1 MPRSGQI
8 IPEYLHPHE
17 MTVINDNTR
26 YEDYVSGDSD
36 VRFLNVFAS
45 SKGRDNVLLP
55 FTSVTDWVNE
65 YGLPD
70 YRRFGQ
76 PGYNAYVALS
86 TGLAGS
92 QSMRVMPPDAAH
104 ANMVLVA
111 KYQVADGKLK
121 MKFETKTVTGIL
133 NSDDLQAYVDRME
146 DSEPDEEGYQTLP
159 IMSFWSRGRGVYG
172 NDYRVRIS
180 RDKGADKENDYVN
193 YVFELLTMENGS
205 LEVLESYNVS
215 MYLDAIDPNSN
226 FTLYVNDI
234 IDDSENKGST
244 RFNCSVVYDNLV
256 KIFEAYQEAFE
267 EGTTVLEEKVDK
279 LPPTSLPDPD
289 VVFVNTTDKQVS
301 VFNAGLGTFESFAA
315 GATLV
320 ETTVMPVVL
329 GVEEPNSGTQPY
341 YIVETT
347 NTNKVWKYESDAM
360 SAQAGTFHSVADIS
374 TEDSLTENDF
384 YYDEATTT
392 YYIAGAANSK
402 TTIQAC
408 QTTATCAEGARVA
421 KTKLLYKVDGN
432 YYTFSGT
439 DLSSVSNVT
448 EVTELPSTEI
458 AKENTYYTLTAQD
471 GDKPLGSSWIYDFEE
486 EEWVA
491 YDPNTDKP
499 EMPYTMETWDIF
511 GYNKFTT
518 ENDPYFEFEGGTEAI
533 SILSIEGVPLNSGD
547 DGSFAEGVADDVRE
561 EALEA
566 AYLAAFNGEF
576 DKTIAS
582 KRRAPVDI
590 MLDANYSTQV
600 KRAMVALAVNRF
612 DCAVHLDTN
621 LINNVADLDTWYT
634 QISDLNQYIVSYDA
648 HMFKTS
654 DPITGKI
661 IPVTITLWLSQ
672 KYPTHYNVYG
682 NHTPLAGE
690 EYGVLSGYQRNS
702 ILPIIDADDLDV
714 KEHLYA
720 DLHMNYVECLE
731 ENVFIRGTQQT
742 SQNYWSDLSEE
753 NNVLVLLEIKRKIER
768 LATSNRYKW
777 AEPDNLRLFQEACE
791 EVFSS
796 YTGTKCRSLSIR
808 VDMNAWEETRY
819 IVHIY
824 LEVVFRTFQKRA
836 IIEIDVNP
844 RA

>member
-17 MTVINDNTR
+17 ATYINDNTR
-26 YEDYVSGDSD
+26 YEDYVSGESG

-45 SKGRDNVLLP
+45 SKGRDNQLLS
-55 FTSVTDWVNE
+55 FTSITDWVNE

-70 YRRFGQ
+70 YRRYGQ

-86 TGLAGS
+86 TGLASS
-92 QSMRVMPPDAAH
+92 QSMRVMPPDASY

-111 KYQVADGKLK
+111 KYQVLDGKLK

-172 NDYRVRIS
+172 NNYRVRIS

-215 MYLDAIDPNSN
+215 MYLDALDPNSN
-226 FTLYVNDI
+226 FTLFVNDI
-234 IDDSENKGST
+234 IDDEENKGSS
-244 RFNCSVVYDNLV
+244 RFNTSVIYDNLV
-256 KIFEAYQEAFE
+256 KVFEAYQEAFE
-267 EGTTVLEEKVDK
+267 AATTVTVEEVAA
-279 LPPTSLPDPD
+279 LPPTTLPDEN
-289 VVFVNTTDKQVS
+289 VVYVCEGEAK
-301 VFNAGLGTFESFAA
+301 VFDPELGTFKSFES
-315 GATLV
+315 GAMVV
-320 ETTVMPVVL
+320 EATVAPVIL
-329 GVEEPNSGTQPY
+329 GVEEPVSQPY
-341 YIVETT
+341 YIVETN

-360 SAQAGTFHSVADIS
+360 TAQAGAYHSVADIS
-374 TEDSLTENDF
+374 SESGLVENDF
-384 YYDEATTT
+384 YYDEATST
-392 YYIAGAANSK
+392 YYIAGASDSK
-402 TTIQAC
+402 TTIQAVA
-408 QTTATCAEGARVA
+408 TNATCAEGAMVA
-421 KTKLLYKVDGN
+421 DTGIMYDVAGIF
-432 YYTFSGT
+432 YTFSGT
-439 DLSSVSNVT
+439 ELNTVSNVS
-448 EVTELPSTEI
+448 EVAELPSTEI
-458 AKENTYYTLTAQD
+458 AKENVAYKLTAED
-471 GDKPLGSSWIYDFEE
+471 GDKAIGTIWLYDFTE

-491 YDPNTDKP
+491 FDPEADKV

-533 SILSIEGVPLNSGD
+533 AIMSIEGVPLNSGS
-547 DGSFAEGVADDVRE
+547 DGSFADDVDEATRE

-566 AYLAAFNGEF
+566 AYLAAFQGEY
-576 DKTIAS
+576 DKTISS

-590 MLDANYSTQV
+590 ILDANYSTTI
-600 KRAMVALAVNRF
+600 KRAMVALAVNRN
-612 DCAVHLDTN
+612 DCVVHLDTN
-621 LINNVADLDTWYT
+621 LINNVEDLDTWYT
-634 QISDLNQYIVSYDA
+634 QISDLNQYQVSYDA

-661 IPVTITLWLSQ
+661 IPVTITLWLAQ

-682 NHTPLAGE
+682 NQTPLAGE

-702 ILPIIDADDLDV
+702 ILPIIDADDLEV

-720 DLHMNYVECLE
+720 DLHINYVECLE

-753 NNVLVLLEIKRKIER
+753 NNVLVLYEIKRKIER

-796 YTGTKCRSLSIR
+796 YAGTKCRSLSIR
-808 VDMNAWEETRY
+808 VDMNDWEETRY

>member
-26 YEDYVSGDSD
+26 YEDYVNGNAD

-45 SKGRDNVLLP
+45 SKGRDNVLLS

-70 YRRFGQ
+70 YRRYGQ

-92 QSMRVMPPDAAH
+92 QSMRVMPPDAAY
-104 ANMVLVA
+104 ANMVLLA
-111 KYQVADGKLK
+111 KYQVLDGKLK

-193 YVFELLTMENGS
+193 YVIELLTMENGS
-205 LEVLESYNVS
+205 LETLESYNVS
-215 MYLDAIDPNSN
+215 FYIDALDPNSN
-226 FTLYVNDI
+226 FTLFVNDI
-234 IDDSENKGST
+234 IDDENNKGSM
-244 RFNCSVVYDNLV
+244 RFNCSLIYDNLAKV
-256 KIFEAYQEAFE
+256 FAAYEEAFE
-267 EGTTVLEEKVDK
+267 AATTVSVEEVAA
-279 LPPTSLPDPD
+279 LPPTTLPDEN
-289 VVFVNTTDKQVS
+289 VVYVCEGEAK
-301 VFNAGLGTFESFAA
+301 VFDPELGTFKSFES
-315 GATLV
+315 GAMVV
-320 ETTVMPVVL
+320 EATVAPVIL
-329 GVEEPNSGTQPY
+329 GVEEPGSQPY
-341 YIVETT
+341 YIVETN

-360 SAQAGTFHSVADIS
+360 TAQTGAYHSVADIS
-374 TEDSLTENDF
+374 VESTLVENDF
-384 YYDEATTT
+384 YYDEATST
-392 YYIAGAANSK
+392 YYIAGATNTK
-402 TTIQAC
+402 TTIQAVA
-408 QTTATCAEGARVA
+408 TTATCAEGAMVA
-421 KTKLLYKVDGN
+421 DTGILYDVAGVF
-432 YYTFSGT
+432 YTFSGT
-439 DLSSVSNVT
+439 ELNTVSNVS
-448 EVTELPSTEI
+448 EVAELPSTEI
-458 AKENTYYTLTAQD
+458 AKENVAYKLTAED
-471 GDKPLGSSWIYDFEE
+471 GDKAIGTIWLYDFTEK
-486 EEWVA
+486 EWVA
-491 YDPNTDKP
+491 FDPEADKV

-518 ENDPYFEFEGGTEAI
+518 ENDPYFEFDGGTEAI
-533 SILSIEGVPLNSGD
+533 LILSIEGVPLNSGD
-547 DGSFAEGVADDVRE
+547 DGSFGDDVDENTRE

-566 AYLAAFNGEF
+566 AYLSAFQGEF
-576 DKTIAS
+576 DKTISS

-590 MLDANYSTQV
+590 ILDANYSTTV
-600 KRAMVALAVNRF
+600 KRAMVALAVNRN
-612 DCAVHLDTN
+612 DCVVHLDTN

-634 QISDLNQYIVSYDA
+634 QISDLNQYQVSYDA

-661 IPVTITLWLSQ
+661 IPVTITLWLAQ

-702 ILPIIDADDLDV
+702 ILPIIDADDLEV

-720 DLHMNYVECLE
+720 DLHINYVECLE

-753 NNVLVLLEIKRKIER
+753 NNVLVLYEIKRKIER

-796 YTGTKCRSLSIR
+796 YAGTKCRSLSIR
-808 VDMNAWEETRY
+808 VDMNEWEEIRY

>member
-17 MTVINDNTR
+17 ATYINDNTR
-26 YEDYVSGDSD
+26 YEDYVSGESG

-45 SKGRDNVLLP
+45 SKGRDNQLLS
-55 FTSVTDWVNE
+55 FTSITDWVNE

-70 YRRFGQ
+70 YRRYGQ

-86 TGLAGS
+86 TGLASS
-92 QSMRVMPPDAAH
+92 QSMRVMPPDASY

-111 KYQVADGKLK
+111 KYQVLDGKLK

-215 MYLDAIDPNSN
+215 MYLDALDPNSN
-226 FTLYVNDI
+226 FTLFVNDI
-234 IDDSENKGST
+234 IDDEENKGSS
-244 RFNCSVVYDNLV
+244 RFNTSVIYDNLV
-256 KIFEAYQEAFE
+256 KVFEAYQEAFE
-267 EGTTVLEEKVDK
+267 AATTVTVEEVTA
-279 LPPTSLPDPD
+279 LPPTTLPDEN
-289 VVFVNTTDKQVS
+289 VVYVCEGEAK
-301 VFNAGLGTFESFAA
+301 VFDPELGTFKSFES
-315 GATLV
+315 GAMVV
-320 ETTVMPVVL
+320 EATVAPVIL
-329 GVEEPNSGTQPY
+329 GVEEPVSQPY
-341 YIVETT
+341 YIVETN

-360 SAQAGTFHSVADIS
+360 TAQAGAYHSVADIS
-374 TEDSLTENDF
+374 SESGLVENDF
-384 YYDEATTT
+384 YYDEATST
-392 YYIAGAANSK
+392 YYIAGASDSK
-402 TTIQAC
+402 TTIQAVA
-408 QTTATCAEGARVA
+408 TTATCAEGAMVA
-421 KTKLLYKVDGN
+421 DTGIMYDVAGVF
-432 YYTFSGT
+432 YTFSGT
-439 DLSSVSNVT
+439 ELNTVSNVS
-448 EVTELPSTEI
+448 EVAELPSTEI
-458 AKENTYYTLTAQD
+458 AKENVAYKLTAED
-471 GDKPLGSSWIYDFEE
+471 GDKAVGTTWLYDFTE

-491 YDPNTDKP
+491 FDPEADKV

-533 SILSIEGVPLNSGD
+533 AIMSIEGVPLNSGS
-547 DGSFAEGVADDVRE
+547 DGSFADDVDEATRE

-566 AYLAAFNGEF
+566 AYLAAFQGEY
-576 DKTIAS
+576 DKTISS

-590 MLDANYSTQV
+590 ILDANYSTTI
-600 KRAMVALAVNRF
+600 KRAMVALAVNRN
-612 DCAVHLDTN
+612 DCVVHLDTN
-621 LINNVADLDTWYT
+621 LINNVEDLDTWYT
-634 QISDLNQYIVSYDA
+634 QISDLNQYQVSYDA

-661 IPVTITLWLSQ
+661 IPVTITLWLAQ

-682 NHTPLAGE
+682 NQTPLAGE

-702 ILPIIDADDLDV
+702 ILPIIDADDLEV

-720 DLHMNYVECLE
+720 DLHINYVECLE

-753 NNVLVLLEIKRKIER
+753 NNVLVLYEIKRKIER

-796 YTGTKCRSLSIR
+796 YAGTKCRSLSIR
-808 VDMNAWEETRY
+808 VDMNDWEETRY

>member
-17 MTVINDNTR
+17 ATYINDNTR
-26 YEDYVSGDSD
+26 YEDYVSGESG

-45 SKGRDNVLLP
+45 SKGRDNQLLS
-55 FTSVTDWVNE
+55 FTSITDWVNE

-70 YRRFGQ
+70 YRRYGQ

-86 TGLAGS
+86 TGLASS
-92 QSMRVMPPDAAH
+92 QSMRVMPPDASY

-111 KYQVADGKLK
+111 KYQVLDGKLK

-215 MYLDAIDPNSN
+215 MYLDALDPNSN
-226 FTLYVNDI
+226 FTLFVNDI
-234 IDDSENKGST
+234 IDDEENKGSF
-244 RFNCSVVYDNLV
+244 RFNTSVIYDNLV
-256 KIFEAYQEAFE
+256 KVFEAYQEAFE
-267 EGTTVLEEKVDK
+267 AATTVTVEEVAA
-279 LPPTSLPDPD
+279 LPPTTLPDEN
-289 VVFVNTTDKQVS
+289 VVYVCEGEAK
-301 VFNAGLGTFESFAA
+301 VFDPELGTFKSFES
-315 GATLV
+315 GAMVV
-320 ETTVMPVVL
+320 EATVVPVIL
-329 GVEEPNSGTQPY
+329 GVEEPVSQPY
-341 YIVETT
+341 YIVETN

-360 SAQAGTFHSVADIS
+360 TAQTGTYHSVADIS
-374 TEDSLTENDF
+374 SESGLVENDF
-384 YYDEATTT
+384 YYDEATST
-392 YYIAGAANSK
+392 YYIAGASDSK
-402 TTIQAC
+402 TTIQAVA
-408 QTTATCAEGARVA
+408 TTATCAEGAMVA
-421 KTKLLYKVDGN
+421 DTGIMYDVAGVF
-432 YYTFSGT
+432 YTFSGT
-439 DLSSVSNVT
+439 ELNTVSNVS
-448 EVTELPSTEI
+448 EVAELPSTEI
-458 AKENTYYTLTAQD
+458 AKENVAYKLTAED
-471 GDKPLGSSWIYDFEE
+471 EDKAIGTTWLYDFTE

-491 YDPNTDKP
+491 FDPEADKV

-533 SILSIEGVPLNSGD
+533 AIMSIEGVPLNSGS
-547 DGSFAEGVADDVRE
+547 DGSFADDVDEATRE

-566 AYLAAFNGEF
+566 AYLAAFQGEY
-576 DKTIAS
+576 DKTISS

-590 MLDANYSTQV
+590 ILDANYSTTI
-600 KRAMVALAVNRF
+600 KRAMVALAVNRN
-612 DCAVHLDTN
+612 DCVVHLDTN
-621 LINNVADLDTWYT
+621 LINNVEDLDTWYT
-634 QISDLNQYIVSYDA
+634 QISDLNQYQVSYDA

-661 IPVTITLWLSQ
+661 IPVTITLWLAQ

-682 NHTPLAGE
+682 NQTPLAGE

-702 ILPIIDADDLDV
+702 ILPIIDADDLEV

-720 DLHMNYVECLE
+720 DLHINYVECLE

-753 NNVLVLLEIKRKIER
+753 NNVLVLYEIKRKIER

-796 YTGTKCRSLSIR
+796 YAGTKCRSLSIR
-808 VDMNAWEETRY
+808 VDMNDWEETRY

>member
-1 MPRSGQI
+1 MS
-8 IPEYLHPHE
+8 
-17 MTVINDNTR
+17 
-26 YEDYVSGDSD
+26 
-36 VRFLNVFAS
+36 
-45 SKGRDNVLLP
+45 

-70 YRRFGQ
+70 YRRYGQ

-92 QSMRVMPPDAAH
+92 QSMRVMPPDAAY
-104 ANMVLVA
+104 ANMVLLA
-111 KYQVADGKLK
+111 KYQVLDGKLK

-193 YVFELLTMENGS
+193 YVIELLTMENGS
-205 LEVLESYNVS
+205 LETLESYNVS
-215 MYLDAIDPNSN
+215 FYIDALDPNSN
-226 FTLYVNDI
+226 FTLFVNDI
-234 IDDSENKGST
+234 IDDENNKGSM
-244 RFNCSVVYDNLV
+244 RFNCSLIYDNLAKV
-256 KIFEAYQEAFE
+256 FAAYEEAFE
-267 EGTTVLEEKVDK
+267 AATTVTVEEVAA
-279 LPPTSLPDPD
+279 LPPTTLPDEN
-289 VVFVNTTDKQVS
+289 VVYVCEDEAK
-301 VFNAGLGTFESFAA
+301 VFDPELGTFKSFES
-315 GATLV
+315 GAMVV
-320 ETTVMPVVL
+320 EATVAPVIL
-329 GVEEPNSGTQPY
+329 GVEEPGSQPY
-341 YIVETT
+341 YIVETN

-360 SAQAGTFHSVADIS
+360 TAQAGAYHSVADIS
-374 TEDSLTENDF
+374 VESTLVENDF
-384 YYDEATTT
+384 YYDEATST
-392 YYIAGAANSK
+392 YYIAGASNSK
-402 TTIQAC
+402 TTIQAVA
-408 QTTATCAEGARVA
+408 TTATCAEGAMVA
-421 KTKLLYKVDGN
+421 DTGIMYDVAGVF
-432 YYTFSGT
+432 YTFSGT
-439 DLSSVSNVT
+439 ELNTVSNVS
-448 EVTELPSTEI
+448 EVAELPSTEI
-458 AKENTYYTLTAQD
+458 AKENVAYKLTAED
-471 GDKPLGSSWIYDFEE
+471 GDKAVGTIWLYDFTE

-491 YDPNTDKP
+491 FDPEADKV
-499 EMPYTMETWDIF
+499 EMPYTLETWDIF

-518 ENDPYFEFEGGTEAI
+518 ENDPYFEFDGGTEAI

-547 DGSFAEGVADDVRE
+547 DGSFGDDVDENIRE

-566 AYLAAFNGEF
+566 AYLSAFQGEF
-576 DKTIAS
+576 DKTISS

-590 MLDANYSTQV
+590 ILDANYSTTV
-600 KRAMVALAVNRF
+600 KRAMVALAVNRN
-612 DCAVHLDTN
+612 DCVVHLDTN

-634 QISDLNQYIVSYDA
+634 QISDLNQYQVSYDA

-661 IPVTITLWLSQ
+661 IPVTITLWLAQ

-702 ILPIIDADDLDV
+702 ILPIIDADDLEV

-720 DLHMNYVECLE
+720 DLHINYVECLE

-753 NNVLVLLEIKRKIER
+753 NNVLVLYEIKRKIER

-796 YTGTKCRSLSIR
+796 YAGTKCRSLSIR
-808 VDMNAWEETRY
+808 VDMNEWEEIRY

>member
-17 MTVINDNTR
+17 ATYINDNTR
-26 YEDYVSGDSD
+26 YEDYVSGESG

-45 SKGRDNVLLP
+45 SKGRDNQLLS
-55 FTSVTDWVNE
+55 FTSITDWVNE

-70 YRRFGQ
+70 YRRYGQ

-86 TGLAGS
+86 TGLASS
-92 QSMRVMPPDAAH
+92 QSMRVMPPDASY

-111 KYQVADGKLK
+111 KYQVLDGKLK

-234 IDDSENKGST
+234 IDDEENKGSS
-244 RFNCSVVYDNLV
+244 RFNTSVIYDNLV
-256 KIFEAYQEAFE
+256 KVFEAYQEAFE
-267 EGTTVLEEKVDK
+267 EATTVTVEEVAA
-279 LPPTSLPDPD
+279 LPPTTLPDEN
-289 VVFVNTTDKQVS
+289 VVYVCEGEAK
-301 VFNAGLGTFESFAA
+301 VFDPELGTFKSFES
-315 GATLV
+315 GAMVV
-320 ETTVMPVVL
+320 EATVAPVIL
-329 GVEEPNSGTQPY
+329 GVEEPGSQPY
-341 YIVETT
+341 YIVETN
-347 NTNKVWKYESDAM
+347 NTNKVWKYEDDAM
-360 SAQAGTFHSVADIS
+360 TAQAGTYHSVADIS
-374 TEDSLTENDF
+374 TEDALVENDF
-384 YYDEATTT
+384 YYDEATST
-392 YYIAGAANSK
+392 YYIAGATNSK
-402 TTIQAC
+402 TTIQAVA
-408 QTTATCAEGARVA
+408 TTATCAEGAMVA
-421 KTKLLYKVDGN
+421 DTGIMYDVAGVF
-432 YYTFSGT
+432 YTFSGT
-439 DLSSVSNVT
+439 ELNTVSNVS
-448 EVTELPSTEI
+448 EVAELPSTEI
-458 AKENTYYTLTAQD
+458 AKENVAYKLTAQD
-471 GDKPLGSSWIYDFEE
+471 GDKAIGTIWLYDFKE

-491 YDPNTDKP
+491 FDPEADKV

-518 ENDPYFEFEGGTEAI
+518 ENDPYFEFEGGTETIAI
-533 SILSIEGVPLNSGD
+533 MSIEGVPLNSGS
-547 DGSFAEGVADDVRE
+547 DGSFGDDVDEATRE

-566 AYLAAFNGEF
+566 AYLAAFQGEY
-576 DKTIAS
+576 DKTISS

-590 MLDANYSTQV
+590 ILDANYSTTI
-600 KRAMVALAVNRF
+600 KRAMVSLAVNRN
-612 DCAVHLDTN
+612 DCVVHLDTN
-621 LINNVADLDTWYT
+621 LINNVEDLDTWYT
-634 QISDLNQYIVSYDA
+634 QISDLNRYQVSYDA

-661 IPVTITLWLSQ
+661 IPVTITLWLAQ

-682 NHTPLAGE
+682 NQTPLAGE

-702 ILPIIDADDLDV
+702 ILPVIDADDLEV

-720 DLHMNYVECLE
+720 DLHINYVECLE

-753 NNVLVLLEIKRKIER
+753 NNVLVLYEIKRKIER

-796 YTGTKCRSLSIR
+796 YAGTKCRSLSIR
-808 VDMNAWEETRY
+808 VDMNDWEETRY

>member
-17 MTVINDNTR
+17 ATYINDNTR
-26 YEDYVSGDSD
+26 YEDYVSGESG

-45 SKGRDNVLLP
+45 SKGRDNQLLS
-55 FTSVTDWVNE
+55 FTSITDWVNE

-70 YRRFGQ
+70 YRRYGQ

-86 TGLAGS
+86 TGLASS
-92 QSMRVMPPDAAH
+92 QSMRVMPPDASY

-111 KYQVADGKLK
+111 KYQVLDGKLK

-215 MYLDAIDPNSN
+215 MYLDALDPNSN
-226 FTLYVNDI
+226 FTLFVNDI
-234 IDDSENKGST
+234 IDDEENKGSS
-244 RFNCSVVYDNLV
+244 RFNTSVIYDNLV
-256 KIFEAYQEAFE
+256 KVFEAYQEAFE
-267 EGTTVLEEKVDK
+267 AATTVTVEEVVA
-279 LPPTSLPDPD
+279 LPPTTLPDEN
-289 VVFVNTTDKQVS
+289 VVYVCEGEAK
-301 VFNAGLGTFESFAA
+301 VFDPELGTFKSFES
-315 GATLV
+315 GAMVV
-320 ETTVMPVVL
+320 EATVTPVIL
-329 GVEEPNSGTQPY
+329 GVEEPVSQPY
-341 YIVETT
+341 YIVETN

-360 SAQAGTFHSVADIS
+360 TAQAGAYHSVADIS
-374 TEDSLTENDF
+374 VESTLVENDF
-384 YYDEATTT
+384 YYDEATST
-392 YYIAGAANSK
+392 YYIAGASNSK
-402 TTIQAC
+402 TTIQAVA
-408 QTTATCAEGARVA
+408 TTATCAEGAMVA
-421 KTKLLYKVDGN
+421 DTGIMYDVAGVF
-432 YYTFSGT
+432 YTFSGT
-439 DLSSVSNVT
+439 ELNTVSNVS
-448 EVTELPSTEI
+448 EVAELPSTEI
-458 AKENTYYTLTAQD
+458 AKENVAYKLTAED
-471 GDKPLGSSWIYDFEE
+471 GDKAIGTIWLYDFTE

-491 YDPNTDKP
+491 FDPEADKV

-533 SILSIEGVPLNSGD
+533 AIMSIEGVPLNSGS
-547 DGSFAEGVADDVRE
+547 DGSFADDVDEATRE

-566 AYLAAFNGEF
+566 AYLAAFQGEY
-576 DKTIAS
+576 DKTISS

-590 MLDANYSTQV
+590 ILDANYSTTI
-600 KRAMVALAVNRF
+600 KRAMVALAVNRN
-612 DCAVHLDTN
+612 DCVVHLDTN
-621 LINNVADLDTWYT
+621 LINNVEDLDTWYT
-634 QISDLNQYIVSYDA
+634 QISDLNQYQVSYDA

-661 IPVTITLWLSQ
+661 IPVTITLWLAQ

-682 NHTPLAGE
+682 NQTPLAGE

-702 ILPIIDADDLDV
+702 ILPIIDADDLEV

-720 DLHMNYVECLE
+720 DLHINYVECLE

-753 NNVLVLLEIKRKIER
+753 NNVLVLYEIKRKIER

-796 YTGTKCRSLSIR
+796 YAGTKCRSLSIR
-808 VDMNAWEETRY
+808 VDMNDWEETRY

>member
-17 MTVINDNTR
+17 ATYINDNTR
-26 YEDYVSGDSD
+26 YEDYVSGESG

-45 SKGRDNVLLP
+45 SKGRDNQLLS
-55 FTSVTDWVNE
+55 FTSITDWVNE

-70 YRRFGQ
+70 YRRYGQ

-86 TGLAGS
+86 TGLASS
-92 QSMRVMPPDAAH
+92 QSMRVMPPDASY

-111 KYQVADGKLK
+111 KYQVLDGKLK

-215 MYLDAIDPNSN
+215 MYLDALDPNSN
-226 FTLYVNDI
+226 FTLFVNDI
-234 IDDSENKGST
+234 IDDEENKGSS
-244 RFNCSVVYDNLV
+244 RFNTSVIYDNLV
-256 KIFEAYQEAFE
+256 KVFEAYQEAFE
-267 EGTTVLEEKVDK
+267 AATTVTVEEVAA
-279 LPPTSLPDPD
+279 LPPTTLPDEN
-289 VVFVNTTDKQVS
+289 VVYVCEGEAK
-301 VFNAGLGTFESFAA
+301 VFDPELGTFKSFES
-315 GATLV
+315 GAMVV
-320 ETTVMPVVL
+320 EATVAPVIL
-329 GVEEPNSGTQPY
+329 GVEEPVSQPY
-341 YIVETT
+341 YIVETN

-360 SAQAGTFHSVADIS
+360 TAQTGAYHSVADIS
-374 TEDSLTENDF
+374 SESGLVENDF
-384 YYDEATTT
+384 YYDEATST
-392 YYIAGAANSK
+392 YYIAGASDSK
-402 TTIQAC
+402 TTIQAVA
-408 QTTATCAEGARVA
+408 TNATCAEGAMVA
-421 KTKLLYKVDGN
+421 DTGIMYDVAGVF
-432 YYTFSGT
+432 YTFSGT
-439 DLSSVSNVT
+439 ELNTVSNVS
-448 EVTELPSTEI
+448 EVAELPSTEI
-458 AKENTYYTLTAQD
+458 AKENVAYKLTAED
-471 GDKPLGSSWIYDFEE
+471 GDKAIGTIWLYDFTE

-491 YDPNTDKP
+491 FDPEADKV

-533 SILSIEGVPLNSGD
+533 AIMSIEGVPLNSGS
-547 DGSFAEGVADDVRE
+547 DGSFADDVDEATRE

-566 AYLAAFNGEF
+566 AYLAAFQGEY
-576 DKTIAS
+576 DKTISS

-590 MLDANYSTQV
+590 ILDANYSTTI
-600 KRAMVALAVNRF
+600 KRAMVALAVNRN
-612 DCAVHLDTN
+612 DCVVHLDTN
-621 LINNVADLDTWYT
+621 LINNVEDLDTWYT
-634 QISDLNQYIVSYDA
+634 QISDLNQYQVSYDA

-661 IPVTITLWLSQ
+661 IPVTITLWLAQ

-682 NHTPLAGE
+682 NQTPLAGE

-702 ILPIIDADDLDV
+702 ILPIIDADDLEV

-720 DLHMNYVECLE
+720 DLHINYVECLE

-753 NNVLVLLEIKRKIER
+753 NNVLVLYEIKRKIER

-796 YTGTKCRSLSIR
+796 YAGTKCRSLSIR
-808 VDMNAWEETRY
+808 VDMNDWEETRY

>member
-17 MTVINDNTR
+17 ATYINDNTR
-26 YEDYVSGDSD
+26 YEDYVSGESG

-45 SKGRDNVLLP
+45 SKGRDNQLLS
-55 FTSVTDWVNE
+55 FTSITDWVNE

-70 YRRFGQ
+70 YRRYGQ

-86 TGLAGS
+86 TGLASS
-92 QSMRVMPPDAAH
+92 QSMRVMPPDASY

-111 KYQVADGKLK
+111 KYQVLDGKLK

-215 MYLDAIDPNSN
+215 MYLDALDPNSN
-226 FTLYVNDI
+226 FTLFVNDI
-234 IDDSENKGST
+234 IDDEENKGSS
-244 RFNCSVVYDNLV
+244 RFNTSVIYDNLV
-256 KIFEAYQEAFE
+256 KVFEAYQEAFE
-267 EGTTVLEEKVDK
+267 AATTVTVEEVVA
-279 LPPTSLPDPD
+279 LPPTTLPDEN
-289 VVFVNTTDKQVS
+289 VVYVCEGEAK
-301 VFNAGLGTFESFAA
+301 VFDPELGTFKSFES
-315 GATLV
+315 GAMVV
-320 ETTVMPVVL
+320 EATVAPVIL
-329 GVEEPNSGTQPY
+329 GVEEPGSQPY
-341 YIVETT
+341 YIVETN

-360 SAQAGTFHSVADIS
+360 TAQAGAYHSVADIS
-374 TEDSLTENDF
+374 LEESLVENDF
-384 YYDEATTT
+384 YYDEATST
-392 YYIAGAANSK
+392 YYIAGVTNTK
-402 TTIQAC
+402 TTIQAVA
-408 QTTATCAEGARVA
+408 TSATCAEGAMVA
-421 KTKLLYKVDGN
+421 DTGILYDVAGVF
-432 YYTFSGT
+432 YTFSGT
-439 DLSSVSNVT
+439 ELNTVSNVS
-448 EVTELPSTEI
+448 EVAELPSTEI
-458 AKENTYYTLTAQD
+458 AKENVAYKLTAED
-471 GDKPLGSSWIYDFEE
+471 GDKAIGTIWLYDFTE

-491 YDPNTDKP
+491 FDPEADKV

-533 SILSIEGVPLNSGD
+533 AIMSIEGVPLNSGS
-547 DGSFAEGVADDVRE
+547 DGSFADDVDEATRE

-566 AYLAAFNGEF
+566 AYLAAFQGEY
-576 DKTIAS
+576 DKTISS

-590 MLDANYSTQV
+590 ILDANYSTTI
-600 KRAMVALAVNRF
+600 KRAMVALAVNRN
-612 DCAVHLDTN
+612 DCVVHLDTN
-621 LINNVADLDTWYT
+621 LINNVEDLDTWYT
-634 QISDLNQYIVSYDA
+634 QISDLNRYQVSYDA

-661 IPVTITLWLSQ
+661 IPVTITLWLAQ

-682 NHTPLAGE
+682 NQTPLAGE

-702 ILPIIDADDLDV
+702 ILPIIDADDLEV

-720 DLHMNYVECLE
+720 DLHINYVECLE

-753 NNVLVLLEIKRKIER
+753 NNVLVLYEIKRKIER

-796 YTGTKCRSLSIR
+796 YAGTKCRSLSIR
-808 VDMNAWEETRY
+808 VDMNDWEETRY

>member
-17 MTVINDNTR
+17 ATYINDNTR
-26 YEDYVSGDSD
+26 YEDYVSGESG

-45 SKGRDNVLLP
+45 SKGRDNQLLS
-55 FTSVTDWVNE
+55 FTSITDWVNE

-70 YRRFGQ
+70 YRRYGQ

-86 TGLAGS
+86 TGLASS
-92 QSMRVMPPDAAH
+92 QSMRVMPPDASY

-111 KYQVADGKLK
+111 KYQVLDGKLK

-226 FTLYVNDI
+226 FTLFVNDI
-234 IDDSENKGST
+234 IDDEENKGSS
-244 RFNCSVVYDNLV
+244 RFNTSVIYDNLV
-256 KIFEAYQEAFE
+256 KVFEAYQEAFE
-267 EGTTVLEEKVDK
+267 AATTVTVEEVAA
-279 LPPTSLPDPD
+279 LPPTTLPDEN
-289 VVFVNTTDKQVS
+289 VVYVCEGEAK
-301 VFNAGLGTFESFAA
+301 VFDPELGTFKSFES
-315 GATLV
+315 GAMVV
-320 ETTVMPVVL
+320 EATVAPVIL
-329 GVEEPNSGTQPY
+329 GVEEPVSQLY
-341 YIVETT
+341 YIVETN

-360 SAQAGTFHSVADIS
+360 TAQAGAYHSVADIS
-374 TEDSLTENDF
+374 VESTLVENDF
-384 YYDEATTT
+384 YYDEATST
-392 YYIAGAANSK
+392 YYIAGATNSK
-402 TTIQAC
+402 TTIQAVA
-408 QTTATCAEGARVA
+408 TNATCAEGAMVA
-421 KTKLLYKVDGN
+421 DTGIMYDVAGVF
-432 YYTFSGT
+432 YTFSGT
-439 DLSSVSNVT
+439 ELNTVSNVS
-448 EVTELPSTEI
+448 EVAELPSTEI
-458 AKENTYYTLTAQD
+458 AKENVAYKLTAED
-471 GDKPLGSSWIYDFEE
+471 GDKAIGTIWLYDFTE

-491 YDPNTDKP
+491 FDPEADKV

-533 SILSIEGVPLNSGD
+533 AIMSIEGVPLNSGS
-547 DGSFAEGVADDVRE
+547 DGSFADDVDEATRE

-566 AYLAAFNGEF
+566 AYLAAFQGEY
-576 DKTIAS
+576 DKTISS

-590 MLDANYSTQV
+590 ILDANYSTTI
-600 KRAMVALAVNRF
+600 KRAMVALAVNRN
-612 DCAVHLDTN
+612 DCVVHLDTN
-621 LINNVADLDTWYT
+621 LINNVEDLDTWYT
-634 QISDLNQYIVSYDA
+634 QISDLNQYQVSYDA

-661 IPVTITLWLSQ
+661 IPVTITLWLAQ

-682 NHTPLAGE
+682 NQTPLAGE

-702 ILPIIDADDLDV
+702 ILPIIDADDLEV

-720 DLHMNYVECLE
+720 DLHINYVECLE

-753 NNVLVLLEIKRKIER
+753 NNVLVLYEIKRKIER

-796 YTGTKCRSLSIR
+796 YAGTKCRSLSIR
-808 VDMNAWEETRY
+808 VDMNDWEETRY